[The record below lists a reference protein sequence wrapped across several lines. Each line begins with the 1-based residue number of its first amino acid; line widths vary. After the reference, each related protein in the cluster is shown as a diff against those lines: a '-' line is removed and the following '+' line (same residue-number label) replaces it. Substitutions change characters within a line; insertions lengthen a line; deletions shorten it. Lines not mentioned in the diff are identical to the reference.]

1 MEKIHGFSNILQF
14 SLFYTDIF
22 IHLILLGLT
31 ISFIYYNIAMRKLK
45 NILLLLSILLIT
57 VAFNFQ
63 HNPPSNWYQQ
73 FVPNLN
79 NQALSDII
87 FLDSFTGFAITGNQT
102 PNDTNYIL
110 RTTNGGDNWNIIHRA
125 YRDFFRIKF
134 INSNTGFVCGGF
146 NVSAGTLLK
155 TTNQGDNWVN
165 LNTPGSTWY
174 DDMSVLSEDTI
185 WLVQKS
191 SLDGGVFRTTNGG
204 LNWTQQFNAGSQ
216 NPDKIYMFNARI
228 GFISEYSFPPTND
241 DFRKTTN
248 GGLNWFNVS
257 NDGFQHMYFI
267 DSLTGWKSTGDA
279 DSSMKKTTDGGL
291 TWTKQP
297 LLPSSGTVISVIS
310 RFTVLNKDTLFGA
323 GGVISYGTNG
333 YRGVIYRTTNG
344 GSNWTYQIPDTS
356 IHITNYTFIQF
367 INKRQ
372 GWAYQVSQGGIHTTN
387 GGDTTWLTNVK
398 QISSEIPKDF
408 KLYQNYPNPFNPSTI
423 INYQLTINSFVMLK
437 VFDISGKEVS
447 ALVNKKQSAGSYSV
461 EFNGAGLSSGIYF
474 YSLQTEDFKETKKMI
489 FLK

>member
-1 MEKIHGFSNILQF
+1 MN
-14 SLFYTDIF
+14 TN
-22 IHLILLGLT
+22 GLT
-31 ISFIYYNIAMRKLK
+31 
-45 NILLLLSILLIT
+45 
-57 VAFNFQ
+57 
-63 HNPPSNWYQQ
+63 
-73 FVPNLN
+73 
-79 NQALSDII
+79 
-87 FLDSFTGFAITGNQT
+87 
-102 PNDTNYIL
+102 
-110 RTTNGGDNWNIIHRA
+110 
-125 YRDFFRIKF
+125 
-134 INSNTGFVCGGF
+134 
-146 NVSAGTLLK
+146 
-155 TTNQGDNWVN
+155 
-165 LNTPGSTWY
+165 
-174 DDMSVLSEDTI
+174 
-185 WLVQKS
+185 
-191 SLDGGVFRTTNGG
+191 GGVFRTTNGG

-398 QISSEIPKDF
+398 QISSEIQKDF

-447 ALVNKKQSAGSYSV
+447 ALVNKKQSAGSYSA